1 MKKDKKVEKG
11 TNYMV
16 LYMSWGIAIGTVIG
30 IAVDNLGTYMPVGLA
45 VGMCIGAFV
54 DGNNRKKNDGN

>member
-16 LYMSWGIAIGTVIG
+16 LYMCWGIA
-30 IAVDNLGTYMPVGLA
+30 
-45 VGMCIGAFV
+45 IGAFV